1 MLINIFFINDKWEVF
16 IKYNGMYLLNIIV
29 SRNRYKILNRTKTD
43 TGK

>member
-1 MLINIFFINDKWEVF
+1 MLINIFFINDKWKIF
-16 IKYNGMYLLNIIV
+16 FKNNGMFLLSIIV